1 MSERKISTH
10 SVSRDV
16 VETDPIVLRDGSTTR
31 LVFLAT
37 MVGRD
42 HPLRGCFVY
51 QRKRK
56 SDKWEDIRTVPLT
69 SLKAGEGYVIE
80 LRSQELST
88 LMDGLDARK
97 ELFERHGIQWG
108 DRDYV
113 SKQGLPAIVQRI
125 IDSDSTELSEALSQ
139 IDVEDVLALSQKVEV
154 SKLDALLADM
164 NAHGDEKREE
174 YWQEL
179 LKQNAWVF
187 AQITGSPVVLLEDK
201 AYVGGKTIRNR
212 DGGEVDYLLAN
223 QLTENVSFVEIKT
236 PSTRICASGYRGG
249 GVFALDKDI
258 SGGVVQVLG
267 YKDNFEKE
275 YFSHKAKNEDI
286 SFRSFNPRCWL
297 IAGCVHDLS
306 TEEKRSFE
314 LFRNA
319 FAGVTIL
326 AFDEVISMLEGIR
339 DALVADEPVR
349 AD

>member
-1 MSERKISTH
+1 MSESRISTR

-16 VETDPIVLRDGSTTR
+16 VETGPIILRDGDTTR

-37 MVGRD
+37 MVD
-42 HPLRGCFVY
+42 TDDPLRGCFVY

-56 SDKWEDIRTVPLT
+56 SDDWEDIRTAPLT
-69 SLKAGEGYVIE
+69 GLKAGEGYVLE
-80 LRSQELST
+80 LRSQELSA

-97 ELFERHGIQWG
+97 ELFEKHGIQWG
-108 DRDYV
+108 ERDYV
-113 SKQGLPAIVQRI
+113 SKQRLPTIVQSI
-125 IDSDSTELSEALSQ
+125 IDSNSTELAEALSE
-139 IDVEDVLALSQKVEV
+139 IDAEDILALSQKVEV
-154 SKLDALLADM
+154 SKLDVLLADM
-164 NAHGDEKREE
+164 KAHGDEKREE

-179 LKQNAWVF
+179 LKQNPWVF
-187 AQITGSPVVLLEDK
+187 SQITGSPVVLLEDK
-201 AYVGGKTIRNR
+201 AYVGGKTIRNT

-267 YKDNFEKE
+267 YRDNFEKE
-275 YFSHKAKNEDI
+275 YFSHKAKNEDLG
-286 SFRSFNPRCWL
+286 FRSFNPRCWL
-297 IAGCVHDLS
+297 IAGRASDLS
-306 TEEKRSFE
+306 TEQKRSFE

-319 FAGVTIL
+319 LSGVTIL
-326 AFDEVISMLEGIR
+326 AFDEVISRLEGIR
-339 DALVADEPVR
+339 EALVAEEPVP